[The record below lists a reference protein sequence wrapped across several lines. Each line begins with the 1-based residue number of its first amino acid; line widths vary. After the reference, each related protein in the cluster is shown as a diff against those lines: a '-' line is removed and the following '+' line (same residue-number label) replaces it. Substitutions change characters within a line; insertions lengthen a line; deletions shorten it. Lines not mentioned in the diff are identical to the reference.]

1 MVVTCS
7 FSDSPSYLGDDH
19 IWPIFQFISFNQS
32 LPKMMGIIC
41 NTTSLTVETNNVKK
55 KIFYIHVTSHL
66 YTSVLWGVGSLSH
79 FWSETFRWAHV
90 QQRFF
95 HQMLNTDAQM
105 GGSRKQVWLL
115 YTRGYGYTL
124 FKRVCKWMVANG
136 FVNHKNPKCNPSGF
150 HEIGGQMAT
159 VDILATIDTVYWSRK
174 LQEDM
179 GAQSLWGVCYA
190 SSCMFENQCLA
201 EVEGLKSDPKKFQL

>member
-1 MVVTCS
+1 MFFFW
-7 FSDSPSYLGDDH
+7 FSLLPGRWPHLTDISVYFVQPESSKDDGNYLQH
-19 IWPIFQFISFNQS
+19 NQFNSGNKQC
-32 LPKMMGIIC
+32 L
-41 NTTSLTVETNNVKK
+41 K